1 MGSEMCI
8 RDRYE
13 GRKLQIFDSKP
24 VVSVSGN
31 PGEIIEINSDGL
43 TIAAGEG
50 GIIVKRL
57 RLDGGGK
64 ATAAEF
70 VNDSGVGKGN
80 KLG

>member
-1 MGSEMCI
+1 MCI

-13 GRKLQIFDSKP
+13 GKKLQIFDSKTAM
-24 VVSVSGN
+24 SVSGN
-31 PGEIIEINSDGL
+31 PGEIIEINSNGL

-50 GIIVKRL
+50 GIIVQRL

-70 VNDSGVGKGN
+70 VNDTGVGKGK